1 MTTSLTFGE
10 ILFTTDQD
18 TEAWK
23 HIERALMNASDLGDC
38 YLAALSLEYMG
49 YGYLRRG
56 DYQNSYG
63 AYETGAEKY
72 SDTKYNGPAKIC
84 EENMANIRVKKR
96 NPDAIVGFYKPNTDI
111 DETLFYPPVQSS
123 ASEPPTSHS

>member
-1 MTTSLTFGE
+1 
-10 ILFTTDQD
+10 
-18 TEAWK
+18 
-23 HIERALMNASDLGDC
+23 MNASDLGDC

-63 AYETGAEKY
+63 AYEAAAEKY

-111 DETLFYPPVQSS
+111 DETLFYPLVRSIICK
-123 ASEPPTSHS
+123 